1 MPIIGKIIRV
11 NELPPIGER
20 ETNAIYQVAAP
31 GSLSYT
37 DYAVDENGDLKTH
50 AVVDGTIPLE
60 LADNHVSI
68 SNADLLAEGIASQ
81 AQYNIKTK
89 EKLAE
94 KLEIPLTD
102 GNAQDYPKIIGLND
116 NGNVAKLPA
125 GDLGKNM
132 MNANLSNSAA
142 RSHTLNASFSI
153 NTLGN
158 PYVLSGLPNKN
169 SDTANFQKVVVQ
181 NTSGLNA
188 VVDSKSLLLEMP
200 NQMTEAER
208 SAWKAKMNGGWTADT
223 MSVAVISPPVVDKT
237 DRPFWIN
244 LKGANL
250 NLPSTSFKVELCTQ
264 DSVSADTATV
274 VAAIPGSQVQL
285 YTNGIDLTFYY
296 NFKDIPAGEYKIRLW
311 NGVAWY
317 LTSFTIRV
325 VSQIQRIPLNNIV
338 WEQKIYN
345 NAVSPAITQAGAA
358 VSYSSDSNVKAP
370 ADDSTF
376 IAARKTN
383 QLIGADED
391 FYMSVEITG
400 KTATINGTNGFGT
413 MTHFVGLVNAAN
425 GVDLLNQTVANVRLV
440 QSYWYPMGKIFPD
453 NSAEAVTTAEPTYA
467 LNATFIR
474 RGGSWTVIVNFNN
487 KTVTYTKTGYTGPVA
502 FGMYNMNTMGNTGVS
517 ANIVE
522 LYKL

>member
-1 MPIIGKIIRV
+1 MSIIGKIIRV

-20 ETNAIYQVAAP
+20 ETNVIYQVAEP
-31 GSLSYT
+31 GSPIYT
-37 DYAVDENGDLKTH
+37 DYAIDQNGDLKTH
-50 AVVDGTIPLE
+50 AVTDGSIPLE
-60 LADNHVSI
+60 LADTHLSI
-68 SNADLLAEGIASQ
+68 SNAEFVTEGIKSQ
-81 AQYNIKTK
+81 AQYNTHTR
-89 EKLAE
+89 EKLDQ
-94 KLEIPLTD
+94 KLDMPSVE
-102 GNAQDYPKIIGLND
+102 GNAQDYPKIVGLDD
-116 NGNVAKLPA
+116 NGKVAKLPA

-132 MNANLSNSAA
+132 MNANLSNFSA

-158 PYVLSGLPNKN
+158 PYILSGLPNKN
-169 SDTANFQKVVVQ
+169 SDTVNFQKVVVQ

-188 VVDSKSLLLEMP
+188 VVDSKNLLLEMP
-200 NQMTEAER
+200 TQLTDAER
-208 SAWKAKMNGGWTADT
+208 SAWKTKMNGGWSTDT

-264 DSVSADTATV
+264 DSISADTATV
-274 VAAIPGSQVQL
+274 VAAVPGSQVQL

-296 NFKDIPAGEYKIRLW
+296 NFKNIPEGEYKIRLW

-317 LTSFTIRV
+317 LTSFTVRV
-325 VSQIQRIPLNNIV
+325 VSQIQRISLNNIV
-338 WEQKIYN
+338 WEHKIYN

-358 VSYSSDSNVKAP
+358 VSYSSDSNVKAL

-383 QLIGADED
+383 ELIGADED

-400 KTATINGTNGFGT
+400 KTATISGPNGFGT
-413 MTHFVGLVNAAN
+413 MTHFVGLVNASN
-425 GVDLLNQTVANVRLV
+425 TVDLLNQTVANIRLV

>member
-20 ETNAIYQVAAP
+20 ETNSIYQVAAP

-81 AQYNIKTK
+81 AQYNIKTR
-89 EKLAE
+89 EKLAK
-94 KLEIPLTD
+94 KLEVPVTD

-132 MNANLSNSAA
+132 MNANLSNSTT
-142 RSHTLNASFSI
+142 RNHTLNASFSI
-153 NTLGN
+153 STLGN
-158 PYVLSGLPNKN
+158 PYILSGLPNKN
-169 SDTANFQKVVVQ
+169 ADTVNFQKVVVQ
-181 NTSGLNA
+181 NTSGLHA
-188 VVDSKSLLLEMP
+188 VVDSKNLLMEMP
-200 NQMTEAER
+200 NQMTEVER
-208 SAWKAKMNGGWTADT
+208 SVWKTKMNGGWSTDT
-223 MSVAVISPPVVDKT
+223 MSVAVISPPIVDKT

-274 VAAIPGSQVQL
+274 VTAIPGSQVQL
-285 YTNGIDLTFYY
+285 YPNGIDLTFYY
-296 NFKDIPAGEYKIRLW
+296 NFKNIPVGEYKIRLW

-325 VSQIQRIPLNNIV
+325 VTQIQRIPLNNIV
-338 WEQKIYN
+338 WNKKY
-345 NAVSPAITQAGAA
+345 
-358 VSYSSDSNVKAP
+358 
-370 ADDSTF
+370 
-376 IAARKTN
+376 
-383 QLIGADED
+383 
-391 FYMSVEITG
+391 
-400 KTATINGTNGFGT
+400 TI
-413 MTHFVGLVNAAN
+413 MLYHPPLPK
-425 GVDLLNQTVANVRLV
+425 Q
-440 QSYWYPMGKIFPD
+440 
-453 NSAEAVTTAEPTYA
+453 EP
-467 LNATFIR
+467 L
-474 RGGSWTVIVNFNN
+474 
-487 KTVTYTKTGYTGPVA
+487 
-502 FGMYNMNTMGNTGVS
+502 
-517 ANIVE
+517 
-522 LYKL
+522 

>member
-11 NELPPIGER
+11 NTLPPIDKR
-20 ETNAIYQVAAP
+20 EPNVIYQVAAP
-31 GSLSYT
+31 GSPTYT

-60 LADNHVSI
+60 LADSNISI
-68 SNADLLAEGIASQ
+68 SDADLLSEGILSQ
-81 AQYNIKTK
+81 AQYNVSTR
-89 EKLAE
+89 EKLDQ
-94 KLEIPLTD
+94 KLEIPLTE
-102 GNAQDYPKIIGLND
+102 GNAQDYPKIIGVNN
-116 NGNVAKLPA
+116 NGEVAKLPA

-142 RSHTLNASFSI
+142 RNHVLNASFSI

-169 SDTANFQKVVVQ
+169 SDIANFQKVVVQ
-181 NTSGLNA
+181 NAGGLNA
-188 VVDSKSLLLEMP
+188 VADSKNILLEIP
-200 NQMTEAER
+200 NQLTEAEK
-208 SAWKAKMNGGWTADT
+208 SAWKTKMNGGWSTGT
-223 MSVAVISPPVVDKT
+223 MSVAVMSPPIVDKT

-250 NLPSTSFKVELCTQ
+250 NLPSTSFKVELCTK

-274 VAAIPGSQVQL
+274 VLVIPGSQVQL

-296 NFKDIPAGEYKIRLW
+296 NFKNIPEGEYKIRLW
-311 NGVAWY
+311 NGIAWY
-317 LTSFTIRV
+317 LTSATIRV
-325 VSQIQRIPLNNIV
+325 VNQIQRVPLTNIV

-345 NAVSPAITQAGAA
+345 NATSPAITQAGAS
-358 VSYSSDSNVKAP
+358 VSYSSDSNVKAL

-383 QLIGADED
+383 ELIGADED

-400 KTATINGTNGFGT
+400 KTATFNGPNGFGT
-413 MTHFVGLVNAAN
+413 MTHFVGLVNASN
-425 GVDLLNQTVANVRLV
+425 PLDLLNQTVANIRLV
-440 QSYWYPMGKIFPD
+440 QSYWYPMGKMFPD
-453 NSAEAVTTAEPTYA
+453 NSGEVITTSDSTYA
-467 LNATFIR
+467 LKATFIR
-474 RGGSWTVIVNFNN
+474 RGGSWTVIISFNN
-487 KTVTYTKTGYTGPVA
+487 QTLTYTKTGYTGAVA
-502 FGMYNMNTMGNTGVS
+502 FGMYNMNTMGNTGIS

>member
-11 NELPPIGER
+11 NELPPVGAR
-20 ETNAIYQVAAP
+20 QTNVIYQVAEP
-31 GSLSYT
+31 GSPIYT

-60 LADNHVSI
+60 LADNHISI
-68 SNADLLAEGIASQ
+68 SNADFLAEGLASQ
-81 AQYNIKTK
+81 AQYNIDTR
-89 EKLAE
+89 EKLAK
-94 KLEIPLTD
+94 KLEIPLTE

-116 NGNVAKLPA
+116 NGKVAKLPA

-132 MNANLSNSAA
+132 MNANLSNNTA
-142 RSHTLNASFSI
+142 RNHTLNAPFSI

-169 SDTANFQKVVVQ
+169 SDTTNFRKVIVQ
-181 NTSGLNA
+181 NADGLNA
-188 VVDSKSLLLEMP
+188 VVDSKNILLEMG
-200 NQMTEAER
+200 NQFTDAEK
-208 SAWKAKMNGGWTADT
+208 SAWKTKMNGGWSTGT

-250 NLPSTSFKVELCTQ
+250 NLPSTSFKIELCTS
-264 DSVSADTATV
+264 DSVSADTAIV
-274 VAAIPGSQVQL
+274 IKEIPGSQVQL

-296 NFKDIPAGEYKIRLW
+296 NFKNIPTGQYKIRIW

-317 LTSFTIRV
+317 LTGFTMNV
-325 VSQIQRIPLNNIV
+325 VDQIQRLDFNNIV
-338 WEQKIYN
+338 WEKKIYN
-345 NAVSPAITQAGAA
+345 DAASAVITQAGAS
-358 VSYSSDSNVKAP
+358 VNYSSDNAVKAL
-370 ADDSTF
+370 ADDSSF

-383 QLIGADED
+383 ELVGADED
-391 FYMSVEITG
+391 FYMTVEITG
-400 KTATINGTNGFGT
+400 KTATFNGPNGFGT
-413 MTHFVGLVNAAN
+413 MTHFVGLVNASSTLA
-425 GVDLLNQTVANVRLV
+425 LLNQTVANVRLV

-453 NSAEAVTTAEPTYA
+453 NSAEAVTTSEPTYS
-467 LNATFIR
+467 LTATFIR
-474 RGGSWTVIVNFNN
+474 RGGSWIVIVNSNN
-487 KTVTYTKTGYTGPVA
+487 QTATYTKTGYTGPVA
-502 FGMYNMNTMGNTGVS
+502 FGMYNMNTMGNTGIS